1 MGKIHVLD
9 KQTAELIAA
18 GEVVDRP
25 ASVIKELTENAVDAG
40 ASTITVEIR
49 RGGITFMR
57 VTDDGSGMDREDVPV
72 AFVRHAT
79 SKVRSRE
86 DLDGIGTLGFR
97 GEALASIGAVAHV
110 EVLTRTAEALEG
122 TRFEMNGGEPG
133 ETAAVGCPRGTTIL
147 VRDLFYNTPA
157 RMKFLKKDV
166 SEANAVAAM
175 MDRLA
180 LSHPE
185 ISFRFIRD
193 GKETLHTP
201 GDGKIRSA
209 VYAVYGREFTS
220 QLLPVEYEFSHV
232 KVEGFVSA
240 PAASRGSRSMQHFFL
255 NGRYVRSRT
264 AMAALE
270 EACKGSIM
278 VGRYPACI
286 LYITMN
292 THAVDVN
299 VHPAKLEVRFV
310 NERPVYDG
318 VYHGVKSALLQ
329 KDAPRTMQLPGGP
342 GLSRQNVPLTGTQ
355 TVLNLGEKLQ
365 AAPGGR
371 PIAGEP
377 AVSRQPQ
384 PIAAGQAAAHSA
396 PAVPAKKQ
404 PGLTEMPAFLQP
416 DSRQK
421 PAFLEEPERPVYQGG
436 SRLSEKEKPETQTE
450 TETVPSFLPPPVG
463 QREEE
468 SSSLGERNV
477 CAEKREF
484 RLLGEAFHTY
494 ILLQI
499 GEEELML
506 IDKHAAH
513 ERLLYEKLRR
523 EQDHASAQMLLQPV
537 MLTLTKE
544 EFGVLMEHSDLL
556 DRAGFACEDFGGG
569 SLLVRSVPL
578 TLEGQDVPGAL
589 TEIAGYLLSHRRE
602 ISTEKLDWLFHNVA
616 CRAAI
621 KAGDFS
627 APQEL
632 AALCMQLYENP
643 QVRYCPHGRP
653 VFVVLKRREIEKQ
666 FGRV

>member
-79 SKVRSRE
+79 SKVRRRE

-97 GEALASIGAVAHV
+97 GEAVASIGAVAHV
-110 EVLTRTAEALEG
+110 EVLTRRAEDLEG

-355 TVLNLGEKLQ
+355 TVLDLGEKLQ

-384 PIAAGQAAAHSA
+384 PIAAGQVAAHSV
-396 PAVPAKKQ
+396 PAVPAKNARFFAAGFPAEARFFRGTGA
-404 PGLTEMPAFLQP
+404 PGLSGA
-416 DSRQK
+416 K
-421 PAFLEEPERPVYQGG
+421 PVIRKGEAGNANGNRSL
-436 SRLSEKEKPETQTE
+436 
-450 TETVPSFLPPPVG
+450 VPSASCRTKGGRVFLFRRKKCLCRKKGVPPAGRSLPHLY
-463 QREEE
+463 
-468 SSSLGERNV
+468 SS
-477 CAEKREF
+477 A
-484 RLLGEAFHTY
+484 
-494 ILLQI
+494 
-499 GEEELML
+499 
-506 IDKHAAH
+506 D
-513 ERLLYEKLRR
+513 RR
-523 EQDHASAQMLLQPV
+523 GRADA
-537 MLTLTKE
+537 
-544 EFGVLMEHSDLL
+544 
-556 DRAGFACEDFGGG
+556 DRQAC
-569 SLLVRSVPL
+569 
-578 TLEGQDVPGAL
+578 GA
-589 TEIAGYLLSHRRE
+589 
-602 ISTEKLDWLFHNVA
+602 
-616 CRAAI
+616 RAA
-621 KAGDFS
+621 
-627 APQEL
+627 
-632 AALCMQLYENP
+632 
-643 QVRYCPHGRP
+643 
-653 VFVVLKRREIEKQ
+653 FV
-666 FGRV
+666 